1 VLRSAIFALLFLFI
15 FEFAYAQTPEA
26 PAGQLVQRVIN
37 NEITAQNRD
46 HSHWMFR
53 LSTKK
58 KSEQD
63 VYKVVETKDGN
74 LKLLVLVNG
83 RPAPSNQREQSEA
96 RIKHFVRNPADLRKS
111 LKDDH
116 QDTKQS
122 QELLKMLPQAFIFN
136 YAGTRGDL
144 VKMDFKPNPTF
155 HARTH
160 EAEVFHAMEGTLW
173 VDAKQNRLAEI
184 NGRLMHTV
192 KFAGGLLGHLDSGGT
207 FVVKQE
213 PVAPGYWELTLLNVH
228 MKGKA
233 LFFKTIS
240 VQQDYSRSDFQKV
253 PDDLTLAK
261 AADALNKQTSAATR

>member
-1 VLRSAIFALLFLFI
+1 VPRSAILALLFLLF
-15 FEFAYAQTPEA
+15 FEFGYAQPSQV

-37 NEITAQNRD
+37 NELKAQNQD

-53 LSTKK
+53 LETKK
-58 KSEQD
+58 KSQQD
-63 VYKVVETKDGN
+63 VYEVVETKDGN
-74 LKLLVLVNG
+74 LKLLVLVDG
-83 RPAPSNQREQSEA
+83 RPASPQQREQSET
-96 RIKHFVRNPADLRKS
+96 RIKHFVRNPDDLRKS

-116 QDTKQS
+116 QDTARS
-122 QELLKMLPQAFIFN
+122 QALLKMLPQAFIFN
-136 YAGTRGDL
+136 YAGRQGDRL
-144 VKMDFKPNPTF
+144 RMDFKPNPRF

-184 NGRLMHTV
+184 NGRLMHPV
-192 KFAGGLLGHLDSGGT
+192 KFAGGLLGHLNSGGT

-213 PVAPGYWELTLLNVH
+213 PVASGYWELAVLNVH

-240 VQQDYSRSDFQKV
+240 VQQQYSRSDFKQV
-253 PDDLTLAK
+253 PDDLTLAQ
-261 AADALNKQTSAATR
+261 AANALDKQESASNR